1 MKKTRTPQRA
11 LAALL
16 ALILALSL
24 TWTPAMA
31 AEADEPPSGS
41 FVNTSGDGGENA
53 VSLAA
58 ARTFKASIPVD
69 MSEEEAAQAAENVLW
84 TLTRDENKPYQ
95 DKDLYPGQTQGGEL
109 TAWNCSNGETP

>member
-41 FVNTSGDGGENA
+41 FV
-53 VSLAA
+53 
-58 ARTFKASIPVD
+58 R
-69 MSEEEAAQAAENVLW
+69 SEERRVGKE
-84 TLTRDENKPYQ
+84 
-95 DKDLYPGQTQGGEL
+95 
-109 TAWNCSNGETP
+109 C